1 MINKSLSYTLIALVL
16 AGCASSGGSPAKT
29 IPPTAAALDDAQIR
43 SVLVGNK
50 LTHTKK
56 PASMSF
62 NADGT
67 EFFSGADAYS
77 ATEQWTVKDGV
88 LCIAAKG
95 FPTECQR
102 VKADNKDVWFIDAST
117 GEVKSQYT
125 LSPQ

>member
-1 MINKSLSYTLIALVL
+1 MISRGLSYTVVALVL
-16 AGCASSGGSPAKT
+16 AGCASSGAGSAK
-29 IPPTAAALDDAQIR
+29 PVPSTAVALDDAQIR
-43 SVLVGNK
+43 SVLVGHK

-102 VKADNKDVWFIDAST
+102 VKVDNKDVWFIDPST

-125 LSPQ
+125 VSPQ